1 MAESVAHGLIRT
13 FFRRS
18 FFMTVIIAVA
28 LSLLLPIARYYSDIR
43 IYKNDSL
50 RLLENF
56 SRKELPFDPRDIL
69 LNPKRHE
76 DLLKRI
82 AVFMEYGNL
91 VEFKIWAPDT
101 TVLYAYTDSS
111 ITGLSFPANRH
122 LREVLSSGR
131 MLAEIE
137 EMTNEENRALQ
148 GHGELLEMYL
158 PVWKKGK
165 ITAVLEVYRKSPQLN
180 FLGAHNLI
188 IALLSLSVPVLLYL
202 LLYGQFKGAAGEIL
216 LYHTEL
222 NRMYKSLARSYFDAV
237 RGLTKALELR
247 DMETEGHSER
257 VVAYSVSIG
266 KRLNLEEREMSKLV
280 IGSYLHDIGKI
291 GVSDTILL
299 KPGTLTPEERKIM
312 ETHTGKGYDLV
323 KDIDFLALGAEVVH
337 GHHEKWDGSGYPRG
351 LKGEENPITARIF
364 ALVDVFDALMSR
376 RPYKEPFPFE
386 KTRGIIRGERG
397 VHFDPAVV
405 DAFMGMSERE
415 LADIADEVRRTG
427 IHYPVNSAIEKLL
440 SLGNPVR

>member
-1 MAESVAHGLIRT
+1 MTESVAHDLIRT

-18 FFMTVIIAVA
+18 FLMTAIVAVI
-28 LSLLLPIARYYSDIR
+28 LSLLLPLLRYYSDIET
-43 IYKNDSL
+43 YKEESL

-56 SRKELPFDPRDIL
+56 SRKELPPDPYDIL
-69 LNPKRHE
+69 RTPEKHE

-101 TVLYAYTDSS
+101 TVLYAHTDSS
-111 ITGLSFPANRH
+111 LTGLSFPSNKH
-122 LREVLSSGR
+122 LLETLSSGTMR
-131 MLAEIE
+131 AEIE
-137 EMTNEENRALQ
+137 EMTDAENRALQ
-148 GHGELLEMYL
+148 GHGKLLEMYL
-158 PVWKKGK
+158 PVWRKGK
-165 ITAVLEVYRKSPQLN
+165 IAGVLEVYRKTPQIS
-180 FLGAHNLI
+180 FLGTHNI
-188 IALLSLSVPVLLYL
+188 IIVLLSLSIPVLLYT
-202 LLYGQFKGAAGEIL
+202 LLYGQFKVAAGEIL
-216 LYHTEL
+216 LYHVEL
-222 NRMYKSLARSYFDAV
+222 NKMYKSLARSYFDAV

-247 DMETEGHSER
+247 DMGTEGHSER

-266 KRLNLEEREMSKLV
+266 RRLNLEEREMSRLV

-299 KPGTLTPEERKIM
+299 KPGPLTHEERKIM
-312 ETHTGKGYDLV
+312 ETHTVKGYELI
-323 KDIDFLALGAEVVH
+323 KDIDFLSLGTEVVY

-351 LKGEENPITARIF
+351 LKGEGIHITARIF

-376 RPYKEPFPFE
+376 RPYKEPFPFGE
-386 KTRGIIRGERG
+386 TRAIILEGRG

-405 DAFMGMSERE
+405 DAFMEMSERE

-427 IHYPVNSAIEKLL
+427 IHHTVNNAIEKLL
-440 SLGNPVR
+440 SITGDVR